1 MAEDALAGDVKVP
14 VEFTSPLKFVV
25 PGGSVVVIADVVV
38 VAVVAVVVI
47 VEVCGLTYVVVPTGT
62 VGVVEG
68 EATATTTV

>member
-1 MAEDALAGDVKVP
+1 MAEDAMAGDVKVP

-25 PGGSVVVIADVVV
+25 PGGSVVVVVEV
-38 VAVVAVVVI
+38 VVVAVVVI

>member
-1 MAEDALAGDVKVP
+1 MAGDVKVP

-38 VAVVAVVVI
+38 VAVVVI

-62 VGVVEG
+62 VGVVDG